1 METAS
6 MSRKVMKP
14 ARIANPKKD
23 THQAELPNEKWEAFC
38 REYVKGKSLTD
49 AAVSA
54 GFSASGGPAHCSR
67 LLRRPDVQARIACLR
82 EMHGLT
88 DRPAKVDKQWI
99 LDTLVRNIEA
109 GLNANDRA
117 AVNRGLELLG
127 REHGL
132 FTERR
137 IVAQDP
143 LDGMTVDELRLLL
156 NVAGVERLAGP
167 MADAQLID
175 VTPIAYPDVNATSNN
190 INELHSLVPTT
201 LDPRPIEDA
210 SVTMPSASVAAPAG
224 GPPEA
229 PKAGAAAATAGGDL
243 ETPPT
248 GASVDDN
255 DPTENYGKG
264 LSHGQA

>member
-1 METAS
+1 M
-6 MSRKVMKP
+6 
-14 ARIANPKKD
+14 
-23 THQAELPNEKWEAFC
+23 HQAELPNEKWEAFC
-38 REYVKGKSLTD
+38 RAYVKGMGLTD
-49 AAVSA
+49 AAVAA

-88 DRPAKVDKQWI
+88 DKPAKVDKQWI
-99 LDTLVRNIEA
+99 LNTLVRNIEA

-143 LDGMTVDELRLLL
+143 LDGMTVEELRSLLT
-156 NVAGVERLAGP
+156 VASSPNHLSGP
-167 MADAQLID
+167 IETAPMID
-175 VTPIAYPDVNATSNN
+175 VTPQAYSMDMQTSND
-190 INELHSLVPTT
+190 INGLQEHVPTT
-201 LDPRPIEDA
+201 LYPLPIEDA
-210 SVTMPSASVAAPAG
+210 SVTVPDASVAVAAG
-224 GPPEA
+224 GPPGA
-229 PKAGAAAATAGGDL
+229 AIGGAAAATAGGDL

-248 GASVDDN
+248 GGPLGGDGPCQN
-255 DPTENYGKG
+255 FGGELNG
-264 LSHGQA
+264 